1 MNETVFREI
10 LGESL
15 RREFAEFDSV
25 PEHRFSLGHR
35 LAMKR
40 IFARY
45 EKNIRRMTTETS
57 VETMPYYSFK
67 QRIIIALVIVILMT
81 LLTGWFIP
89 IRGITEAQID
99 WLRSR
104 YDFPNMKIHIT
115 ESFTPYNDSE
125 YAVLGL
131 YKVNDEYLNFLSDL
145 EKLEIYTAEEVS
157 SIYAKIEP
165 FDTRPDSFSNEYL
178 IETITTDLGNDTPLD
193 STREFVSRLENKMEY
208 YIERSKDA
216 DRAVEGDAEFA
227 ALIKDKY
234 LSLQMGFLEL
244 LEKLF
249 DDSSNDDSSENQS
262 NVLLVL
268 DKDDKRYLFD
278 INKSYKC

>member
-10 LGESL
+10 LGESY

-25 PEHRFSLGHR
+25 PEHRFSLRHR

-40 IFARY
+40 IFMRY

-57 VETMPYYSFK
+57 AETMSCYNLK

-104 YDFPNMKIHIT
+104 YDFPNMKILIA
-115 ESFTPYNDSE
+115 ESFTHDNNSE
-125 YAVLGL
+125 YAALGVF
-131 YKVNDEYLNFLSDL
+131 KVNDEYLNFLSDL

-157 SIYAKIEP
+157 SLYAKTEP
-165 FDTRPDSFSNEYL
+165 IDTRPDSFKNEYL
-178 IETITTDLGNDTPLD
+178 IETITTDMGNDTPLD

-208 YIERSKDA
+208 YIERSEDA
-216 DRAVEGDAEFA
+216 DRVVDGDAEFA
-227 ALIKDKY
+227 ALIKYNY
-234 LSLQMGFLEL
+234 LSLQIGFLEL

-249 DDSSNDDSSENQS
+249 DDSSDDKNSENQS
-262 NVLLVL
+262 NVLLIL